1 MSGVGVHRD
10 PVRGSGAGE
19 SQRRALRVAVA
30 VVGLA
35 VIVWEV
41 VCASVPVDSGWF
53 VELDPPNLLLVA
65 MVLVV
70 TIVTARRSPRD
81 SRIAWTV
88 LALVVGSGAL
98 GDLAYSVLDTLGF
111 SPVVSIADIVY
122 MLGYPALFLALWW
135 VARCRGGRS
144 GVQATFDG
152 LLLAA
157 GLVLLVWELLTSAL
171 GIDQTGVDVETAVL
185 LAYPFLDLL
194 LLGAVVGVLLSS
206 RRLDAT
212 ILWICGYLVVV
223 VVGDVVFLVG
233 SVRNEA
239 MIPWSSVLYAVGF
252 LCLGLAA
259 TARSAT
265 GLAEPSADPVRIG
278 RTRFLLLGA
287 SMTAPAITAGIVL
300 ARGQAVSVPLL
311 LGSTAVIAVLV
322 SWRVSD
328 ALRSERDARL
338 ASERAH
344 FELWQQSRNDS
355 LTGLGNRL
363 ALLEDLRLA
372 EGALS
377 VLFVDLDRFKQ
388 VNDTSGHAAGD
399 AVLCEVTNRLQS
411 VISSDERVYRLS
423 GDEFVVVRAVV
434 PTGTGGRDVE
444 AGAARGVTEEA
455 LGAAAIEDL
464 EARAREFVD
473 VLERPY
479 FPMGMEWHLTA
490 SVGCAVSTVRSR
502 EIETSEELLRRA
514 DIAMYQA
521 KRSRDASVRVFDQ
534 EMQHALD
541 EEHQAEIALRRAVAG
556 SEFLP
561 AVQPV
566 VDLSDGTVVGFEAL
580 ARWCRPDGSVAAA
593 STFIGVAE
601 RCGLLPEIQVQV
613 LDGALAFLHRWQQGG
628 PERASTYLAVNASA
642 TELVVP
648 GFVEA
653 LLGRL
658 SDHGVGPGSIVVEL
672 TEGAMAAA
680 PAVVASRLRHLRHL
694 GIRIALDDFGTGY
707 SSLSHLLDFPVDVVK
722 IDRSF
727 VEELTPELG
736 SNSVVAATVRLAE
749 TLGLDV
755 IAEGVETEEQLR
767 LLAGIGVT
775 HAQGYLL
782 ARPLLPDAAGDLP
795 AQLPL
800 VGRSTSVAD

>member
-1 MSGVGVHRD
+1 VVVSGEAVQPD
-10 PVRGSGAGE
+10 PVGSSGAAE
-19 SQRRALRVAVA
+19 SQRLSARVAVT

-35 VIVWEV
+35 VLVWEV
-41 VCASVPVDSGWF
+41 VCASVPIDSGWF
-53 VELDPPNLLLVA
+53 VELDPPNLLLVIT
-65 MVLVV
+65 VLVA
-70 TIVTARRSPRD
+70 TILTARRSPRD
-81 SRIAWTV
+81 SRLAWTV
-88 LALVVGSGAL
+88 LAVVVGSGAL

-122 MLGYPALFLALWW
+122 MLGYPALFIALWW

-144 GVQATFDG
+144 GVQVTFDG

-171 GIDQTGVDVETAVL
+171 GIEGAGTDVETTVL
-185 LAYPFLDLL
+185 IAYPFLDLL

-206 RRLDAT
+206 RRLDAS
-212 ILWICGYLVVV
+212 IMWICGYLVVV
-223 VVGDVVFLVG
+223 VVGDVLFLVG

-252 LCLGLAA
+252 ICLGLAA

-265 GLAEPSADPVRIG
+265 GLAESSADPVRIG

-311 LGSTAVIAVLV
+311 LGSTAVIAALV
-322 SWRVSD
+322 SWRVFD

-411 VISSDERVYRLS
+411 VIGPDERVYRLS

-434 PTGTGGRDVE
+434 PPGPDDRDGDAGTTRSGLREVLRVAD
-444 AGAARGVTEEA
+444 
-455 LGAAAIEDL
+455 LEDL
-464 EARAREFVD
+464 EARALELVD

-490 SVGCAVSTVRSR
+490 SVGCAISTVRSR

-521 KRSRDASVRVFDQ
+521 KRSRVASVRIFD
-534 EMQHALD
+534 EDMQRALD
-541 EEHQAEIALRRAVAG
+541 EEHQTEIALRRAVAG

-561 AVQPV
+561 ALQPV

-580 ARWCRPDGSVAAA
+580 ARWRRPDGNVAAA
-593 STFIGVAE
+593 STFVGVAE
-601 RCGLLPEIQVQV
+601 RSGLLPEIQVQV
-613 LDGALAFLHRWQQGG
+613 LDGALAFLHRWQQSG
-628 PERASTYLAVNASA
+628 PERSGTYLAVNASA

-648 GFVEA
+648 GFVEN

-658 SDHGVGPGSIVVEL
+658 SAHGVGPDSIVVEL

-694 GIRIALDDFGTGY
+694 GFRIALDDFGTGY
-707 SSLSHLLDFPVDVVK
+707 S
-722 IDRSF
+722 
-727 VEELTPELG
+727 
-736 SNSVVAATVRLAE
+736 
-749 TLGLDV
+749 
-755 IAEGVETEEQLR
+755 
-767 LLAGIGVT
+767 
-775 HAQGYLL
+775 
-782 ARPLLPDAAGDLP
+782 
-795 AQLPL
+795 
-800 VGRSTSVAD
+800 